1 MFKLHAARLHMQP
14 ECVTDSHLVNM
25 RNLTYEKYT
34 CILKME
40 QTDAHI
46 TDTFWNTQD
55 ISYLQEFPEEFPK
68 FPSGC
73 HDVDISI
80 FHRTTCSMSTTNIN
94 DRINFKLF
102 LQNMIHVYI
111 QLLPTYSFSFLSFRH
126 RPGWRDRIC
135 TKPSHTTGM
144 LIRAALI
151 MQSKVPPKRR

>member
-1 MFKLHAARLHMQP
+1 
-14 ECVTDSHLVNM
+14 M
-25 RNLTYEKYT
+25 RNTHAFLRWNRQMHTSLTPFGTHK
-34 CILKME
+34 I
-40 QTDAHI
+40 HS
-46 TDTFWNTQD
+46 